1 MRLPPGPVLG
11 RRKLRLNEAFS
22 GRRKRPLAAKWRRTP
37 GLCLGHGGDRPEVIG
52 RYLYGMG
59 NDN

>member
-1 MRLPPGPVLG
+1 MKLPVGLVLG
-11 RRKLRLNEAFS
+11 GRKLRLNEAFS
-22 GRRKRPLAAKWRRTP
+22 GRRRRPLAAKWRRTP
-37 GLCLGHGGDRPEVIG
+37 GVRLLHRGLRHEVMV